1 MNQIVCDPFPW
12 GPFPKEAEVKAE
24 MKKSVPVRSL
34 AMLMSLF
41 VVVALGLSACTKAKK
56 ADGEAGAEAGMS
68 DAGPQVTDQDMA
80 YDREGSDGGKI
91 SGLNTVFFD
100 YDQARL
106 TESAKATLKGN
117 ADWIRSN
124 PNVTI
129 QIEGHTDSR
138 GSTEYN
144 LSLGE
149 RRAKSV
155 RQYLEGLGVESRR
168 LTIISYGEEKPLA
181 QGDSE
186 AAWSKNRRANFVPV
200 Q

>member
-1 MNQIVCDPFPW
+1 MKTKQ
-12 GPFPKEAEVKAE
+12 
-24 MKKSVPVRSL
+24 KKSAAVKSL
-34 AMLMSLF
+34 AMLMTLF
-41 VVVALGLSACTKAKK
+41 VFLALGLSACTKSKK
-56 ADGEAGAEAGMS
+56 ADGEAGATGMS

-80 YDREGSDGGKI
+80 FDREGSDGGKI
-91 SGLNTVFFD
+91 SGLSTIFFE

-106 TESAKATLKGN
+106 TESAKSALKGN
-117 ADWIRSN
+117 ADWIRNN
-124 PNVTI
+124 PKVTI

-155 RQYLEGLGVESRR
+155 RQYLEGLGIESRR
-168 LTIISYGEEKPLA
+168 MTVISYGEEKPLA
-181 QGDSE
+181 QGDGE